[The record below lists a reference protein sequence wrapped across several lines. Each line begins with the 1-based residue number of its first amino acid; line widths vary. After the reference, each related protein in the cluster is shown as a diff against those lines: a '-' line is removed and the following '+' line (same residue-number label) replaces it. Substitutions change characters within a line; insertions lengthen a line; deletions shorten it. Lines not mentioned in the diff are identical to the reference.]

1 MDHQAKDETAGLIT
15 ALGAKFTTARNMAEK
30 TVNLAVQKVTKEKRP
45 CCTVSTPLLEGNIAD
60 LPGFVQEK
68 QGQYKDLLSAE
79 AVEHLISYH
88 GAEIDRVMA
97 LAADRPELLQP
108 LSPALATLAVDV
120 LYAVQEEMAMHLE
133 DVFFRRTGAG
143 TIGQPDET
151 ALEQA
156 AAIMATELGWT
167 AQQKEEEKNT
177 VLAYYVYEGI
187 NKGSSKE

>member
-1 MDHQAKDETAGLIT
+1 MTCFLRG
-15 ALGAKFTTARNMAEK
+15 G
-30 TVNLAVQKVTKEKRP
+30 
-45 CCTVSTPLLEGNIAD
+45 G
-60 LPGFVQEK
+60 
-68 QGQYKDLLSAE
+68 
-79 AVEHLISYH
+79 HLIRYH

-156 AAIMATELGWT
+156 AAIMAAELGWT